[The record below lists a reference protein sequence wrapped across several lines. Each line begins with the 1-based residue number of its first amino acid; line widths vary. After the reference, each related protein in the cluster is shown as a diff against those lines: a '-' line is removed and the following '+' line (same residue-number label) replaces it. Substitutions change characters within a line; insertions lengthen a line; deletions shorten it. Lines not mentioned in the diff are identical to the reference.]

1 MTTSSRDEIV
11 RAFAE
16 GRLLDLIFKD
26 SWRHDSAPFSR
37 ALIDAH
43 QSKDVDLRALLP
55 LPDPSRF
62 SNNELHLGMGLLV
75 PAFGSIATSCE
86 DLLELMAGAI
96 PHDDTMLSHSAYAE
110 ILKWCQASPERLTE
124 LLQRIKSGA
133 PFSERFHCVQAC
145 ISAGLKADAK
155 FYLGQAIGFLNNGD
169 ASQRTQAARAL
180 CNLSA
185 GERASNVGLVETVLA
200 VVERETEPT
209 ARDALLALALAWQKD
224 APTELERSTYE
235 LIRRAATPIT
245 LTAKQTIARELL
257 SNSNPYTAQVR
268 HDLLALVASDQPE
281 DEIVQLLD
289 VVLAGLIR
297 NGDVSEARE
306 VIENFI
312 LSDPGVPFT
321 RFGSVLHQLESG
333 DGSVLDEWAVTWLR
347 SESVRLSAA
356 LRRSLFA
363 ASEGRV
369 FTFDFRQA
377 LDVPESDYLF
387 IARKA
392 LGIFFSKPVFIAS
405 LIVSLMR
412 NATDATMGAL
422 QSLLFDPVLINYSGL
437 RSDYLNEIAASTTD
451 PASKAVQQALQQLQN
466 YLEDLGNAYIR
477 ELQPSE
483 RERQLEHY
491 RRNEEMQSQMVEARK
506 SSIMASLASEKILLY
521 GTGMASWV
529 PEFPPPQGIAEGETG
544 PMRRMEQ
551 SLTTI
556 QHSFQLPRHSV
567 LEPSTLELQI
577 LNFLYEKRSQ

>member
-55 LPDPSRF
+55 LPEPSRF
-62 SNNELHLGMGLLV
+62 SNNELHLGMGVLL

-96 PHDDTMLSHSAYAE
+96 PHDDTMLSHSPYAE
-110 ILKWCQASPERLTE
+110 ILNWCQASPERLTE
-124 LLQRIKSGA
+124 LLQLIKSGA
-133 PFSERFHCVQAC
+133 PLSQRFHCVQAC
-145 ISAGLKADAK
+145 ISAGLKADAE
-155 FYLGQAIGFLNNGD
+155 FYLGQAIGFLNSGD
-169 ASQRTQAARAL
+169 ASQRAQAARAL

-185 GERASNVGLVETVLA
+185 EVRGSNVGLVETVLA

-235 LIRRAATPIT
+235 LIKRAATPIT

-257 SNSNPYTAQVR
+257 GNSNPYTAQVR
-268 HDLLALVASDQPE
+268 HDLLALVASGQPE

-297 NGDVSEARE
+297 KGDVSEARE
-306 VIENFI
+306 VIEKFI
-312 LSDPGVPFT
+312 LSDPSVPFT

-333 DGSVLDEWAVTWLR
+333 DDSVLDEWVVTWLR

-356 LRRSLFA
+356 LRRGLFA

-369 FTFDFRQA
+369 FTFDFREA
-377 LDVPESDYLF
+377 LEVPESDYLF

-437 RSDYLNEIAASTTD
+437 RSDYLDEIAASTTD

-491 RRNEEMQSQMVEARK
+491 RRNEEMHSQMVEARK
-506 SSIMASLASEKILLY
+506 SSIMASLASERILLY

-529 PEFPPPQGIAEGETG
+529 PEFPPPQGIAEDEMG

-551 SLTTI
+551 SLATI

>member
-1 MTTSSRDEIV
+1 MTAPSRDEIV

-26 SWRHDSAPFSR
+26 NWRHDSATFSR

-43 QSKDVDLRALLP
+43 QSKYVDLRTLLP
-55 LPDPSRF
+55 LPEPTCF
-62 SNNELHLGMGLLV
+62 SNNEMHLGMEVLL
-75 PAFGSIATSCE
+75 PAFGSIATSCG

-96 PHDDTMLSHSAYAE
+96 PQDDTMLSHSPYAE
-110 ILKWCQASPERLTE
+110 ILKWCQASLERLTE
-124 LLQRIKSGA
+124 LLQLIKSGA
-133 PFSERFHCVQAC
+133 PLSQRFHCVQAC
-145 ISAGLKADAK
+145 ISAGLKTDAE
-155 FYLGQAIGFLNNGD
+155 FYLGQAIGFLENGD
-169 ASQRTQAARAL
+169 AAQRAQAARAL

-185 GERASNVGLVETVLA
+185 EVRGSNVGLVKTILA

-209 ARDALLALALAWQKD
+209 ARDALLTLALAWQKD

-235 LIRRAATPIT
+235 LIKRAATPIT

-257 SNSNPYTAQVR
+257 GNSNPYTAQVR
-268 HDLLALVASDQPE
+268 HDLLALVASGQPE
-281 DEIVQLLD
+281 NEIVQLLD

-297 NGDVSEARE
+297 KGEVSEARE
-306 VIENFI
+306 VIEKFI
-312 LSDPGVPFT
+312 LSDPSVPFT

-333 DGSVLDEWAVTWLR
+333 DDSVLDEWVVTWLR

-356 LRRSLFA
+356 LRRGLFA
-363 ASEGRV
+363 ASEGRM
-369 FTFDFRQA
+369 FTFDFREA

-392 LGIFFSKPVFIAS
+392 LGIFFSKPAFIAS

-437 RSDYLNEIAASTTD
+437 RSDYLDEIAASTTD

-491 RRNEEMQSQMVEARK
+491 RRNEEMQTQMVEARK

-529 PEFPPPQGIAEGETG
+529 PEFPPPQGIAEDEMG
-544 PMRRMEQ
+544 PMCRMEQ
-551 SLTTI
+551 SLATI

>member
-1 MTTSSRDEIV
+1 
-11 RAFAE
+11 
-16 GRLLDLIFKD
+16 
-26 SWRHDSAPFSR
+26 
-37 ALIDAH
+37 
-43 QSKDVDLRALLP
+43 
-55 LPDPSRF
+55 
-62 SNNELHLGMGLLV
+62 MGLLV
-75 PAFGSIATSCE
+75 SAFGSIATSFE
-86 DLLELMAGAI
+86 DLLQLMAGAI

-185 GERASNVGLVETVLA
+185 GERASNVGLVETILA

-437 RSDYLNEIAASTTD
+437 RSDYLHEIAASTTD

>member
-75 PAFGSIATSCE
+75 SAFGSIATSFE
-86 DLLELMAGAI
+86 DLLQLMAGAI

-185 GERASNVGLVETVLA
+185 GERASNVGLVETILA

-437 RSDYLNEIAASTTD
+437 RSDYLHEIAASTTD

>member
-1 MTTSSRDEIV
+1 MTTPSRDEIV
-11 RAFAE
+11 RAAE
-16 GRLLDLIFKD
+16 EDRLLDLIFKAG
-26 SWRHDSAPFSR
+26 WRHDSAPFFQ

-55 LPDPSRF
+55 LPEPPRF
-62 SNNELHLGMGLLV
+62 SNNELYLGMKILL
-75 PAFGSIATSCE
+75 PALGSIATSCV
-86 DLLELMAGAI
+86 DLLEMMAGAI
-96 PHDDTMLSHSAYAE
+96 PDDDLMLSHLPYAE
-110 ILKWCQASPERLTE
+110 IVKWCQVSPERPME
-124 LLQRIKSGA
+124 LLHLIESG
-133 PFSERFHCVQAC
+133 SLLSQRFHCVQAC
-145 ISAGLKADAK
+145 ISVGFQTDAA
-155 FYLGQAIGFLNNGD
+155 FYLAKAIEFLENGD
-169 ASQRTQAARAL
+169 VPQRAQAARAL

-185 GERASNVGLVETVLA
+185 EVRGTNGDLVETILA
-200 VVERETEPT
+200 VIERETEPT

-224 APTELERSTYE
+224 APAELERSTYE
-235 LIRRAATPIT
+235 LIKRAASPVT

-257 SNSNPYTAQVR
+257 GNSNPYTAQAR
-268 HDLLALVASDQPE
+268 HDLLALVVSGQPE
-281 DEIVQLLD
+281 NEIVQLLD
-289 VVLAGLIR
+289 VFLAGLIR
-297 NGDVSEARE
+297 KGEVSEARE
-306 VIENFI
+306 VIEKFI
-312 LSDPGVPFT
+312 LSDPSVPFT
-321 RFGSVLHQLESG
+321 HFGSVLHQLESG
-333 DGSVLDEWAVTWLR
+333 DDSVLDEWVVTWLQ
-347 SESVRLSAA
+347 SGSVRLSAA

-412 NATDATMGAL
+412 NATDTTMGAL

-437 RSDYLNEIAASTTD
+437 RSDYLDEIAASTTD

-466 YLEDLGNAYIR
+466 YLEDLGNAHIR

-529 PEFPPPQGIAEGETG
+529 PEFPPPQGIAESETG

-551 SLTTI
+551 SLATI

-577 LNFLYEKRSQ
+577 LNFLYEKRSR

>member
-43 QSKDVDLRALLP
+43 HSKDVDLRALLP

-268 HDLLALVASDQPE
+268 HDLIALVASDQPE

-312 LSDPGVPFT
+312 LSDPGVPFS

-529 PEFPPPQGIAEGETG
+529 PKFPPPQGIAEGETG

>member
-75 PAFGSIATSCE
+75 SAFGSIATSFE
-86 DLLELMAGAI
+86 DLLQLMAGAI

-185 GERASNVGLVETVLA
+185 GERASNVGLVETILA

-437 RSDYLNEIAASTTD
+437 RSDYLHEIAASTTD

-483 RERQLEHY
+483 RERQLEYY